1 MTCNDIEGAYARGR
15 SRQCHAVLQM
25 IVMCLTK
32 GVDKNDSISHRSIF
46 RNVFE
51 SPGRQVTQDLME
63 KADEKQKRM
72 EEESLSDF
80 KVVKNKAKKSKY
92 TEDDI
97 IGMRKYLCS
106 HKYTRESPNAKDSI
120 DQRDMYGKCLRL
132 Q

>member
-1 MTCNDIEGAYARGR
+1 
-15 SRQCHAVLQM
+15 
-25 IVMCLTK
+25 
-32 GVDKNDSISHRSIF
+32 
-46 RNVFE
+46 
-51 SPGRQVTQDLME
+51 
-63 KADEKQKRM
+63 M

-80 KVVKNKAKKSKY
+80 KVVENEAKRCKY
-92 TEDDI
+92 TEEDI